1 MSTAHDGRVQ
11 DLGDP
16 SDDRVLACWVRAPR
30 ITVWPEHCVGCDIHS
45 RCRSTLWTLISR
57 LELSTPVL
65 LIIRTAEC
73 ALDVYKCGVD
83 P

>member
-30 ITVWPEHCVGCDIHS
+30 ITVWPDIHS

-73 ALDVYKCGVD
+73 ALDVYKCGMD